1 MKSFQHFVRW
11 YNIPQAIVEAEKRQS
26 HARSQKPPAYVIPE
40 SSINIR
46 FFDSKTEYKI
56 FLDRMSGADDIMVVE
71 TYQSPY

>member
-11 YNIPQAIVEAEKRQS
+11 YSIPQAIVEVEKRQS
-26 HARSQKPPAYVIPE
+26 HARSRKPPAYVIPE
-40 SSINIR
+40 SSIKIR

-71 TYQSPY
+71 AYQSPF

>member
-11 YNIPQAIVEAEKRQS
+11 YNIPQAIVEVEKRQS
-26 HARSQKPPAYVIPE
+26 HARSRKPPAYVIPE

-56 FLDRMSGADDIMVVE
+56 FLDRMSGTDDIMVVE
-71 TYQSPY
+71 AYQSPF

>member
-1 MKSFQHFVRW
+1 MKSFQHFVKW
-11 YNIPQAIVEAEKRQS
+11 YNIPQAIVEVEKRQS
-26 HARSQKPPAYVIPE
+26 HARSRKPPAYVIPE

-71 TYQSPY
+71 AYQSPF

>member
-1 MKSFQHFVRW
+1 M
-11 YNIPQAIVEAEKRQS
+11 EAEKRQS

-71 TYQSPY
+71 AYQSPF

>member
-11 YNIPQAIVEAEKRQS
+11 YSIPQAIVEAEKRQS
-26 HARSQKPPAYVIPE
+26 HAQSQKPPAYVIPE
-40 SSINIR
+40 RSINIR

>member
-11 YNIPQAIVEAEKRQS
+11 YNIPQAIVEVEKRQS
-26 HARSQKPPAYVIPE
+26 HARSRKPPAYVIPE

-46 FFDSKTEYKI
+46 FFDSKSEYKI

-71 TYQSPY
+71 AYQSPF

>member
-11 YNIPQAIVEAEKRQS
+11 YNIPQAIVEVEKRQS
-26 HARSQKPPAYVIPE
+26 HARSRKPPAYVIPE

-56 FLDRMSGADDIMVVE
+56 FLDRMSEADDIMVVE

>member
-11 YNIPQAIVEAEKRQS
+11 YNIPQAIVEVEKRQS
-26 HARSQKPPAYVIPE
+26 HARSRKPPAYVIPE

-56 FLDRMSGADDIMVVE
+56 FLDRMSGADDIMLVE
-71 TYQSPY
+71 AYQSPI

>member
-11 YNIPQAIVEAEKRQS
+11 YNIPQAIVEVEKRQS
-26 HARSQKPPAYVIPE
+26 HARSRKPPAYVIPE

-46 FFDSKTEYKI
+46 FFDNKTEYKI
-56 FLDRMSGADDIMVVE
+56 FLDRMSEAHDIMVVE

>member
-11 YNIPQAIVEAEKRQS
+11 YNIPQAIVEVEKRQS
-26 HARSQKPPAYVIPE
+26 HARSRKPPAYVIPE

-46 FFDSKTEYKI
+46 FFDSKTEYRI

-71 TYQSPY
+71 AYQSPF

>member
-11 YNIPQAIVEAEKRQS
+11 YNIPQAIVEVEKRQS
-26 HARSQKPPAYVIPE
+26 HARSRKPPAYVIPE

-56 FLDRMSGADDIMVVE
+56 FLDRMSGAEDIMVVE
-71 TYQSPY
+71 AYQNPF

>member
-46 FFDSKTEYKI
+46 FFDSKQNTEY
-56 FLDRMSGADDIMVVE
+56 F
-71 TYQSPY
+71 

>member
-11 YNIPQAIVEAEKRQS
+11 YNIPQAIVEVEKQQS
-26 HARSQKPPAYVIPE
+26 HARSRKPPAYVIPE

-71 TYQSPY
+71 AYQSPF

>member
-11 YNIPQAIVEAEKRQS
+11 YNIPQAIVEAEKRQP
-26 HARSQKPPAYVIPE
+26 HAQSQKPPAYVIPE

-46 FFDSKTEYKI
+46 FFDSKTEYRT
-56 FLDRMSGADDIMVVE
+56 FLNRMSEADDIMVVE

>member
-11 YNIPQAIVEAEKRQS
+11 YNIPQAIVEVEKRQS
-26 HARSQKPPAYVIPE
+26 HARSRKPPAYVIPE

>member
-11 YNIPQAIVEAEKRQS
+11 YNIPQAIVEVEKRQS
-26 HARSQKPPAYVIPE
+26 HARSRKPPAYVIPE

-71 TYQSPY
+71 AYQSPF

>member
-1 MKSFQHFVRW
+1 M
-11 YNIPQAIVEAEKRQS
+11 EAEKRQS

-40 SSINIR
+40 RSINIR
-46 FFDSKTEYKI
+46 FFDSKKEYKI